1 MYIILYY
8 YSHSSVTT
16 CRLSSFSEQIV
27 TMNFTLIY
35 TTCKTP
41 TFHDNK
47 RPVKTSIVLKNLKNV
62 MMNLKLIFRRDLQ
75 LHQSTVSAE
84 NELYCKAEAL
94 QHQSLNYMYSKT
106 LLAQTRITQTLSL
119 CRQIFLARS
128 EVLGFIQRLL

>member
-1 MYIILYY
+1 MLLQC
-8 YSHSSVTT
+8 T
-16 CRLSSFSEQIV
+16 F
-27 TMNFTLIY
+27 MNLTLLIY

-47 RPVKTSIVLKNLKNV
+47 RPVKTSIVLTNLKNV
-62 MMNLKLIFRRDLQ
+62 MMNLKLKFRKDLH

-119 CRQIFLARS
+119 CIQIFFGPAKS
-128 EVLGFIQRLL
+128 PWFYTEMPTDNTGLG